1 MARHDPHSA
10 PVDRLLAKTTTSSSI
25 PRLQAMRTGLGEAK
39 AMKKDAV
46 CGMTIAEKG
55 AVGTAEY
62 RGIRY
67 YFCSEACRAKFDAS
81 PAEFVK

>member
-1 MARHDPHSA
+1 MKTDP
-10 PVDRLLAKTTTSSSI
+10 
-25 PRLQAMRTGLGEAK
+25 
-39 AMKKDAV
+39 V
-46 CGMTIAEKG
+46 CGMTIAEKD

-62 RGIRY
+62 QGTTY